1 MVIVMNIENLIKISD
16 SDEIL
21 DKNGQDISMALVGLS
36 SKLIDWN
43 SQEEFPYW
51 DKEDM
56 ISILEGDGGELENY
70 GLVTDDLE
78 GLVDLILSD
87 FDEETP
93 AKHSDKVLR
102 KAAKEGLVYSI

>member
-1 MVIVMNIENLIKISD
+1 MNIENLVRISD

-21 DKNGQDISMALVGLS
+21 DKNGQDISMALTGLS

-43 SQEEFPYW
+43 SQDEFPYW

-56 ISILEGDGGELENY
+56 ISILEGNDGELENY
-70 GLVTDDLE
+70 GLATDDLE

-87 FDEETP
+87 FNEKTP
-93 AKHSDKVLR
+93 AEHSDRVLR
-102 KAAKEGLVYSI
+102 KASKEGLIYSLE